1 MRKWLFL
8 AGAIGCEVTGS
19 LSLKASLDHPAWYV
33 LVGLGYTTSFVML
46 AATLRAGLPLGVA
59 YGVWGALGVVLT
71 ASLAALLFDEA
82 LTPVMLAGMAF
93 IIVGV
98 LLVELGS
105 HHGVST

>member
-1 MRKWLFL
+1 VRKWLFL
-8 AGAIGCEVTGS
+8 AGAIGFEVTGS
-19 LSLKASLDHPAWYV
+19 LSLKAALDHPAWYV

-46 AATLRAGLPLGVA
+46 AATLRAGMPLGVA

-71 ASLAALLFDEA
+71 ATLAAVIFGEA
-82 LTPVMLAGMAF
+82 LTLVMLAGMGL

-105 HHGVST
+105 QTGVST